1 MNGFGG
7 QMTVMPMFPL
17 GTVLM
22 PAMPL
27 PLRIFEPRYLKLLGD
42 LMGSDNPEFGVVLI
56 ERGTEVGGGDQR
68 MQLGTIASVINIGT
82 TEEFYGLESVG
93 TQRFKVTTW
102 LPDDPYP
109 VAVIE
114 LIPDLVWDDR
124 LSESKIQ
131 LETRVRQLL
140 AFASEFTN
148 LQFGADTALSDDPME
163 ACWQLAGILPI
174 GELDQL
180 DLLGSESAEEL
191 IARTNDIVTT
201 ADQTLHSIMD
211 QQDDW
216 DKPGFE

>member
-1 MNGFGG
+1 
-7 QMTVMPMFPL
+7 MPMFPL
-17 GTVLM
+17 GSVLL

-42 LMGSDNPEFGVVLI
+42 LMGAENPEFGVVLI
-56 ERGTEVGGGDQR
+56 ERGAEVGGGEQR

-93 TQRFKVTTW
+93 TQRFRVSTW

-109 VAVIE
+109 IAVIE
-114 LIPDLVWDDR
+114 LIPDLIWDER
-124 LSESKIQ
+124 FSAPKLQ

-148 LQFGADTALSDDPME
+148 LQFGADVVLSDDPIE
-163 ACWQLAGILPI
+163 TCWQLAGILPI

-180 DLLGSESAEEL
+180 DLLGSETAEEL
-191 IARTNDIVTT
+191 ISRTNEIVTT
-201 ADQTLHSIMD
+201 ADQTLRSIME
-211 QQDDW
+211 QQGEW
-216 DKPGFE
+216 EIPNS

>member
-1 MNGFGG
+1 
-7 QMTVMPMFPL
+7 MPMFPL
-17 GTVLM
+17 GSVLL

-42 LMGSDNPEFGVVLI
+42 LMGAENPEFGVVLI
-56 ERGTEVGGGDQR
+56 ERGAEVGGGELR

-93 TQRFKVTTW
+93 TQRFRVSTW

-109 VAVIE
+109 LAVIE
-114 LIPDLVWDDR
+114 LIPDLIWDER
-124 LSESKIQ
+124 FSAPKLQ

-148 LQFGADTALSDDPME
+148 LQFGADVVLSDDPIE

-180 DLLGSESAEEL
+180 DLLSSESVEEL
-191 IARTNDIVTT
+191 ISRTNEIVTT
-201 ADQTLHSIMD
+201 ADQTLRSIME
-211 QQDDW
+211 QQGEW
-216 DKPGFE
+216 EVPNS

>member
-1 MNGFGG
+1 
-7 QMTVMPMFPL
+7 MPMFPL
-17 GTVLM
+17 GSVLL

-42 LMGSDNPEFGVVLI
+42 LIGSENPEFGVVLI

-68 MQLGTIASVINIGT
+68 MQIGTIASVINIGT

-93 TQRFKVTTW
+93 TQRFKVTSW

-114 LIPDLVWDDR
+114 LIPDLIWDDS
-124 LSESKIQ
+124 LSESKNQ
-131 LETRVRQLL
+131 LEVRVRQLL

-148 LQFGADTALSDDPME
+148 LQFGAAVELSEDPMDS
-163 ACWQLAGILPI
+163 CWQLAGILPI

-180 DLLGSESAEEL
+180 DLLSSESAEEL
-191 IARTNDIVTT
+191 IVRTNEIVTT
-201 ADQTLHSIMD
+201 ADQTLRSIME
-211 QQDDW
+211 QQGDW
-216 DKPGFE
+216 DAPNL

>member
-1 MNGFGG
+1 
-7 QMTVMPMFPL
+7 MPMFPL
-17 GTVLM
+17 GSVLL

-42 LMGSDNPEFGVVLI
+42 LMASDNPEFGVVLI
-56 ERGTEVGGGDQR
+56 ERGAEVGGDDQR
-68 MQLGTIASVINIGT
+68 MKLGTIASVINIGT

-109 VAVIE
+109 LAVIE
-114 LIPDLVWDDR
+114 LIPDLIWDDA
-124 LSESKIQ
+124 LLKSKNQ
-131 LETRVRQLL
+131 LEVRVRQLL

-148 LQFGADTALSDDPME
+148 LQFGADIALSNDPIE

-180 DLLGSESAEEL
+180 DLLSSESTEEL
-191 IARTNDIVTT
+191 ISRTNEIVTT

-211 QQDDW
+211 QQEDW
-216 DKPGFE
+216 DNPGFE

>member
-1 MNGFGG
+1 
-7 QMTVMPMFPL
+7 
-17 GTVLM
+17 
-22 PAMPL
+22 MPL

-42 LMGSDNPEFGVVLI
+42 LMGSENPEFGVVLI

-68 MQLGTIASVINIGT
+68 MQIGTIASVINIGT

-114 LIPDLVWDDR
+114 FIPDLVWDDS
-124 LSESKIQ
+124 LLEAKNQ
-131 LETRVRQLL
+131 LEVRVRQLL

-148 LQFGADTALSDDPME
+148 LQFGAAIELSDDPMDS
-163 ACWQLAGILPI
+163 CWQLAGILPI

-180 DLLGSESAEEL
+180 DLLSSGSAEEL
-191 IARTNDIVTT
+191 IARTNEIVTT
-201 ADQTLHSIMD
+201 ADQTLRSIME
-211 QQDDW
+211 QQGDW
-216 DKPGFE
+216 GGLTD

>member
-1 MNGFGG
+1 
-7 QMTVMPMFPL
+7 MTVMPMFPL
-17 GTVLM
+17 GSVLL

-42 LMGSDNPEFGVVLI
+42 LMGSENPEFGVVLI

-68 MQLGTIASVINIGT
+68 MQIGTIASVINIGT

-114 LIPDLVWDDR
+114 FIPDLVWDSSLLDA
-124 LSESKIQ
+124 KNQ
-131 LETRVRQLL
+131 LEVRVRQLL

-148 LQFGADTALSDDPME
+148 LQFGADIELSDDPMDS
-163 ACWQLAGILPI
+163 CWQLAGILPI

-180 DLLGSESAEEL
+180 DLLSSGSAEEL
-191 IARTNDIVTT
+191 IARTNEIVTT
-201 ADQTLHSIMD
+201 ADQTLRSIME
-211 QQDDW
+211 QQGDW
-216 DKPGFE
+216 GGLTD